1 MMNLDFEKDL
11 LAADKKLKEEWGFM
25 DLEIKHIT
33 KYKPAF
39 LLYEEDYT
47 RKKSG
52 LLAVNEYLVNKRKFE
67 YEVVKT
73 LIVKYPTILSKT
85 EDQLHK
91 QFFDLKKHNIGK
103 NEAMKYFL

>member
-47 RKKSG
+47 RKK
-52 LLAVNEYLVNKRKFE
+52 
-67 YEVVKT
+67 
-73 LIVKYPTILSKT
+73 
-85 EDQLHK
+85 
-91 QFFDLKKHNIGK
+91 IGSTCR
-103 NEAMKYFL
+103 E